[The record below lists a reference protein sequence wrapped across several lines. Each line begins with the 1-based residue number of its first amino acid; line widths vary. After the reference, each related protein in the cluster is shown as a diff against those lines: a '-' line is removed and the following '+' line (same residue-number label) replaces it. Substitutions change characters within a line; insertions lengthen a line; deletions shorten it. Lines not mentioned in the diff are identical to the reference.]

1 MFTFSKYIFD
11 IFYMFVFVC
20 LSLFQQAIEAG
31 EPRTFFQNCLQY
43 IMFTACTHSAR
54 ITRLHVLQK
63 SYMGEDTPPAY
74 LCPNQT
80 LCKHVHV
87 RNSGSWFCRST
98 SQIRAFWGGIPFL
111 KHPKPPFGVRSC
123 DVLSYHL
130 HLLFCRCCGNHTTG
144 SPTTAVAADLDCIH
158 HDFHYR

>member
-1 MFTFSKYIFD
+1 MLRICLHVEYIWHLLYVCVSLLVSFPTGNWRWWTKDFSE
-11 IFYMFVFVC
+11 
-20 LSLFQQAIEAG
+20 LLLE
-31 EPRTFFQNCLQY
+31 CLQFVPTVQGSPDFMY
-43 IMFTACTHSAR
+43 CKRA
-54 ITRLHVLQK
+54 
-63 SYMGEDTPPAY
+63 MGEDTPPAY

-111 KHPKPPFGVRSC
+111 NHPKPPFGVRSC

-130 HLLFCRCCGNHTTG
+130 HLLFCRCCGNHTTR